1 MSSPEELTAM
11 DREEEIDLFHEEYPD
26 LERWE
31 IAEILDAI
39 EIVRVRDE
47 FWTDNPTLT
56 EEVVDSITKANADAS
71 AHYYLYK
78 KNNNEA
84 S

>member
-1 MSSPEELTAM
+1 MSLPEELTAM
-11 DREEEIDLFHEEYPD
+11 EREEEIDFFHKEYPD

-31 IAEILDAI
+31 IAEILDI
-39 EIVRVRDE
+39 MDMDGVMDK
-47 FWTDNPTLT
+47 FWRENPTLPIET
-56 EEVVDSITKANADAS
+56 VDSLAEINREAS

>member
-1 MSSPEELTAM
+1 MEHDQTIIPK
-11 DREEEIDLFHEEYPD
+11 EEIDFFCEEYPD

-31 IAEILDAI
+31 VIEILESLEVDQ
-39 EIVRVRDE
+39 VRDA
-47 FWTDNPTLT
+47 FWRENPTLT
-56 EEVVDSITKANADAS
+56 EEVVDSVTKANADAS

-84 S
+84 P